1 MTFSTGNYTWHLRY
15 QYDDPKL
22 VTEWAMDRTVDVPDQ
37 QARSRLRL
45 VLAVLCA
52 ADFLVVLD
60 GLVVA
65 VALPAMQQAP
75 GHFGRISAMGDHC
88 LRAVLRRILLLAGRI
103 GDLYGRRRV
112 LVVGLMLFAAGS
124 LLAGLAWTP
133 LTLFGGRALQGL
145 GAAAMTPT
153 ALALLTVAFTDPA
166 ARARAFG
173 VWSAVSSAGIPAGA
187 LLGGVLTATAGW
199 RWVLLVNV
207 PAALVAAAVT
217 RAVVDESAAA
227 ERPPGLDWVGAV
239 LVTAGLA
246 AVIAGFTQAEH
257 AHTAGALLGRVVT
270 PVVLGLMLLSAFVVV
285 ERRTSAP
292 LVPLDQ
298 LRAPGLLSVNLVGL
312 VLPVG
317 LGTGLFLGTLYLQ
330 LVVGLTPLYTGLAYL
345 ALALPCI
352 IASPLASRLTLR
364 LGRRATAT
372 AGLLLQAAGLLLL
385 ARVTATTGNLANVPG
400 ALSSSGSAHPRPSCP
415 QQRQPWTAQ
424 TATPASRRACSTPAS
439 NSAMPWPWQPSQ
451 LSPPPGRVTPP
462 AHQHPTRP
470 LVTPRDSCWPPVSPS
485 AP

>member
-1 MTFSTGNYTWHLRY
+1 
-15 QYDDPKL
+15 
-22 VTEWAMDRTVDVPDQ
+22 MDRSVEVSDQ
-37 QARSRLRL
+37 QQAGSRLRL

-65 VALPAMQQAP
+65 VALPAMQQALAISV
-75 GHFGRISAMGDHC
+75 GSLQWVITTYALCFGG
-88 LRAVLRRILLLAGRI
+88 LLLLSGRL

-112 LVVGLMLFAAGS
+112 LVVGLLLFAAGS
-124 LLAGLAWTP
+124 LLAGLAWMP
-133 LTLFGGRALQGL
+133 LALFGGRALQGI

-153 ALALLTVAFTDPA
+153 ALSLLTVAFSDPA
-166 ARARAFG
+166 ARARAYG

-217 RAVVDESAAA
+217 RAVVDESAPA
-227 ERPPGLDWVGAV
+227 ERPPGLDWAGAV

-246 AVIAGFTQAEH
+246 AVIAGITQAEH
-257 AHTAGALLGRVVT
+257 AHTAGALLGRVLT

-330 LVVGLTPLYTGLAYL
+330 LVVGLNPLYTGLAYL

-385 ARVTATTGNLANVPG
+385 ARVTATTGNLANVLPG
-400 ALSSSGSAHPRPSCP
+400 FVLIGLGAP
-415 QQRQPWTAQ
+415 TAFVPT
-424 TATPASRRACSTPAS
+424 TATAMDSPNGDTGLASGLFNTSQQLGNALALAAIATLAATWTPHPASASASHPAAGYAAGFLLAAGITLAALIPAVRLSMATAAREPSTA
-439 NSAMPWPWQPSQ
+439 
-451 LSPPPGRVTPP
+451 
-462 AHQHPTRP
+462 
-470 LVTPRDSCWPPVSPS
+470 
-485 AP
+485 

>member
-1 MTFSTGNYTWHLRY
+1 
-15 QYDDPKL
+15 
-22 VTEWAMDRTVDVPDQ
+22 
-37 QARSRLRL
+37 
-45 VLAVLCA
+45 
-52 ADFLVVLD
+52 
-60 GLVVA
+60 
-65 VALPAMQQAP
+65 
-75 GHFGRISAMGDHC
+75 
-88 LRAVLRRILLLAGRI
+88 
-103 GDLYGRRRV
+103 
-112 LVVGLMLFAAGS
+112 
-124 LLAGLAWTP
+124 
-133 LTLFGGRALQGL
+133 
-145 GAAAMTPT
+145 MTPT
-153 ALALLTVAFTDPA
+153 ALSLLTVAFSDPA
-166 ARARAFG
+166 ARARAYG

-217 RAVVDESAAA
+217 RAVVDESAPA
-227 ERPPGLDWVGAV
+227 ERPPGLDWAGAV

-246 AVIAGFTQAEH
+246 AVIAGITQAEH
-257 AHTAGALLGRVVT
+257 AHTAGALLGRVLT

-330 LVVGLTPLYTGLAYL
+330 LVVGLNPLYTGLAYL

-385 ARVTATTGNLANVPG
+385 ARVTATTGNLANVLPG
-400 ALSSSGSAHPRPSCP
+400 FVLIGLGAP
-415 QQRQPWTAQ
+415 TAFVPT
-424 TATPASRRACSTPAS
+424 TATAMDSPNGDTGLASGLFNTSQQLGNALALAAIATLAATWTPHPASASASHPAAGYAAGFLLAAGITLAALIPAVRLSMATAPREPSTA
-439 NSAMPWPWQPSQ
+439 
-451 LSPPPGRVTPP
+451 
-462 AHQHPTRP
+462 
-470 LVTPRDSCWPPVSPS
+470 
-485 AP
+485 